1 MNMEEEATTD
11 DSADD
16 GGILAMALRESGL
29 FAPTADETDSSPAAE
44 TPEESG
50 EALQEAEATD
60 GAETADDAADA
71 SETSETGDGEAD
83 EEVEVAPA
91 PKPQNPYELPGDWY
105 VIHSYSGYENKVKV
119 NLETRISTM
128 HMDSAIFDVVIPM
141 EDVVEIKGGK
151 KVTVPK
157 KVLPGYLLV
166 RMYMDDDAWFTVRN
180 TPGVTGFVGNG
191 TKPSPLTRREVERF
205 LGTPEEAGEETKAA
219 PRFKPAWDVGES
231 VRVVEGPFADFN
243 GVIEDINLDQS
254 KVRVLV
260 NIFDR
265 ETPVELTFEQIVKI

>member
-1 MNMEEEATTD
+1 GTPE
-11 DSADD
+11 
-16 GGILAMALRESGL
+16 
-29 FAPTADETDSSPAAE
+29 PADEEPADPAE
-44 TPEESG
+44 SEAD
-50 EALQEAEATD
+50 EALATEAI
-60 GAETADDAADA
+60 DDAASTSDA
-71 SETSETGDGEAD
+71 EDAGGDEEDNEEDDD
-83 EEVEVAPA
+83 EEVEAAAP

-119 NLETRISTM
+119 NLQTRISTM
-128 HMDSAIFDVVIPM
+128 HMDTAIFDVVIPM

-180 TPGVTGFVGNG
+180 TPGVTGFVGHG